1 MTTKDYQ
8 TRRPLRIFL
17 SYFRPHRGLFLLDI
31 SCAFLIAV
39 IDLAFPLIS
48 RTAMYHWLPDKQFS
62 IFFTVMALVVAAFV
76 LRAGLYFIVG
86 YWGHTFGIRVEADIR
101 RDLYRHIQYLPFA
114 WHKNNP
120 TGDIIQ
126 RCTSDVE
133 RIKTFFEEQ
142 FVSVFRAVAMIVFA
156 LVCMALMNWKLALVP
171 AVMFPIII
179 VYSLLF
185 HNSSV
190 SATLPATNPRAC
202 CLPSRRRI

>member
-1 MTTKDYQ
+1 MQ
-8 TRRPLRIFL
+8 
-17 SYFRPHRGLFLLDI
+17 
-31 SCAFLIAV
+31 
-39 IDLAFPLIS
+39 
-48 RTAMYHWLPDKQFS
+48 
-62 IFFTVMALVVAAFV
+62 
-76 LRAGLYFIVG
+76 
-86 YWGHTFGIRVEADIR
+86 
-101 RDLYRHIQYLPFA
+101 
-114 WHKNNP
+114 NP

-185 HNSSV
+185 HNSIRERY
-190 SATLPATNPRAC
+190 TAC
-202 CLPSRRRI
+202 DESEGVLSTIAA